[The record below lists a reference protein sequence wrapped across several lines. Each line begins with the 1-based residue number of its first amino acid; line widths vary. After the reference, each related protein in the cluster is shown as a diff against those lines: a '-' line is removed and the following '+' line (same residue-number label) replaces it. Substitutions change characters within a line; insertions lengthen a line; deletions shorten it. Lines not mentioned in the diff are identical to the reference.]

1 MNKQMQIMQDLN
13 KLMDHVKNEDEIFK
27 RQTERTSIILSFIV
41 ALLIGYV
48 DFLACVFSIL
58 PCS

>member
-1 MNKQMQIMQDLN
+1 MQDLN
-13 KLMDHVKNEDEIFK
+13 QLMDHVKNEDEIFK